1 MFTVY
6 LASENAIL
14 LFVMGWVV
22 VASVLREMLGVTPG
36 CDSTEDV
43 ELQYFAPKTY
53 ICQPTTFIMKVVL
66 PW

>member
-22 VASVLREMLGVTPG
+22 VASVLPRRK
-36 CDSTEDV
+36 C
-43 ELQYFAPKTY
+43 LQ
-53 ICQPTTFIMKVVL
+53 
-66 PW
+66 